1 MSKTGLIVEGGGMKC
16 AYSAGILD
24 AFIDEDITFDYAIGV
39 SAGSANVASFL
50 AGQRERNLR
59 YYTDWIKDPGYF
71 GIKSFIK
78 TGNLFG
84 LQHIYGDMTNST
96 GVDPIDFPALSAN
109 PTEYWIVATDAATG
123 TPVYFPKSKMKQDDY
138 RCIMASCALPA
149 ACKPIEIDGK
159 LYYDGG
165 VTDAIPVQ
173 RALDDGCDKIVAI
186 LSKPRGFIKKPEGM
200 RFLYSRM
207 CRKFPNTVK
216 ALDNRHI
223 MYGKC
228 QQQLFDLEKE
238 GKAFI
243 FAPSNPPKMSTYTM
257 DREVEQQL
265 YDLGM
270 KDFHDAED
278 RFKKISYLIG
288 SCAMD
293 DVIWEHM

>member
-1 MSKTGLIVEGGGMKC
+1 MIIVV
-16 AYSAGILD
+16 LW
-24 AFIDEDITFDYAIGV
+24 
-39 SAGSANVASFL
+39 L
-50 AGQRERNLR
+50 
-59 YYTDWIKDPGYF
+59 P
-71 GIKSFIK
+71 
-78 TGNLFG
+78 
-84 LQHIYGDMTNST
+84 
-96 GVDPIDFPALSAN
+96 
-109 PTEYWIVATDAATG
+109 
-123 TPVYFPKSKMKQDDY
+123 
-138 RCIMASCALPA
+138 CALPA

-186 LSKPRGFIKKPEGM
+186 LSKPRGFMKKPEGM

-270 KDFHDAED
+270 KDFHDAEIDSNLFD
-278 RFKKISYLIG
+278 RKL
-288 SCAMD
+288 CMD
-293 DVIWEHM
+293 EHMGEYVIVHFLAI

>member
-1 MSKTGLIVEGGGMKC
+1 MSNFNFIYAEAQLTHRAKTVYIYLRDR
-16 AYSAGILD
+16 AD
-24 AFIDEDITFDYAIGV
+24 ASGV
-39 SAGSANVASFL
+39 C
-50 AGQRERNLR
+50 
-59 YYTDWIKDPGYF
+59 WP
-71 GIKSFIK
+71 GIKTIA
-78 TGNLFG
+78 GELG
-84 LQHIYGDMTNST
+84 LST
-96 GVDPIDFPALSAN
+96 R
-109 PTEYWIVATDAATG
+109 T
-123 TPVYFPKSKMKQDDY
+123 
-138 RCIMASCALPA
+138 
-149 ACKPIEIDGK
+149 
-159 LYYDGG
+159 
-165 VTDAIPVQ
+165 VQ

-228 QQQLFDLEKE
+228 QQQLYNLEKE

-278 RFKKISYLIG
+278 RFKKFLI
-288 SCAMD
+288 
-293 DVIWEHM
+293 

>member
-1 MSKTGLIVEGGGMKC
+1 MSKIGLIVEGGGMKC

-50 AGQRERNLR
+50 AGQRGRNLR
-59 YYTDWIKDPGYF
+59 YYTDWIQDPGYF

-159 LYYDGG
+159 RYYDGG

-173 RALDDGCDKIVAI
+173 RAMDDG
-186 LSKPRGFIKKPEGM
+186 
-200 RFLYSRM
+200 
-207 CRKFPNTVK
+207 
-216 ALDNRHI
+216 
-223 MYGKC
+223 
-228 QQQLFDLEKE
+228 
-238 GKAFI
+238 
-243 FAPSNPPKMSTYTM
+243 
-257 DREVEQQL
+257 
-265 YDLGM
+265 
-270 KDFHDAED
+270 
-278 RFKKISYLIG
+278 
-288 SCAMD
+288 
-293 DVIWEHM
+293 

>member
-1 MSKTGLIVEGGGMKC
+1 M
-16 AYSAGILD
+16 
-24 AFIDEDITFDYAIGV
+24 DENITFDYAIGV

-50 AGQRERNLR
+50 AGQRGRNLR

-71 GIKSFIK
+71 GVKSFIK

-96 GVDPIDFPALSAN
+96 GVDPIDFPTLSAN
-109 PTEYWIVATDAATG
+109 LTEYWIVATDAATG

-186 LSKPRGFIKKPEGM
+186 LSKPRSFVKKPEGM

-228 QQQLFDLEKE
+228 QKQLFDLEKE

-270 KDFHDAED
+270 KDFHDGEAQLKT
-278 RFKKISYLIG
+278 FLT
-288 SCAMD
+288 
-293 DVIWEHM
+293 V

>member
-1 MSKTGLIVEGGGMKC
+1 MSKIGLIVEGGGMKC
-16 AYSAGILD
+16 AYSAGVLD
-24 AFIDEDITFDYAIGV
+24 AFMDENITFDYAIGV

-50 AGQRERNLR
+50 AGQRGRNLR
-59 YYTDWIKDPGYF
+59 YYTDWIKDPEYF
-71 GIKSFIK
+71 GVKSFIK

-96 GVDPIDFPALSAN
+96 GVDPIDFPTLSAN
-109 PTEYWIVATDAATG
+109 LTEYWIVATDAATG

-186 LSKPRGFIKKPEGM
+186 LSKPRSFVKKPEGM

-228 QQQLFDLEKE
+228 QKQLFNLEKE

-270 KDFHDAED
+270 KDFHDGEAQLKT
-278 RFKKISYLIG
+278 FLT
-288 SCAMD
+288 
-293 DVIWEHM
+293 V